1 MSDSA
6 PDPLIEACFPFQRHE
21 KIGDIDIIVTTY
33 IDKHFVVIT
42 QLKKFGTLVRNIFQ
56 KL

>member
-1 MSDSA
+1 MSDAA
-6 PDPLIEACFPFQRHE
+6 PSIEACFPFQRHE

-42 QLKKFGTLVRNIFQ
+42 QLNKFGTLVRNIFQ